1 MVTIF
6 EQMLEKAG
14 NAGIVEGSFIADH
27 MLAVAAELERV
38 MDAAEYLPN
47 RIFPTLAE
55 GDDLTLVATNFGT
68 ERHGAQYA
76 SAEITVT
83 GTAGTR
89 FTGVQVC
96 TKDGELIYDCEDGV
110 IGSGGTAVVAA
121 VCREAG
127 EKGNA
132 AAGEI
137 CDTVTTYD
145 GIDAVTNE
153 RAASGGADEES
164 DGHLRERILSKLRN
178 PGTGG
183 NAADYKNWA
192 LAVDGVERVLVM
204 SPAAGK
210 VTVYITASGNAQAGA
225 GLVSQVKAHIE
236 MLRPLGADVTVVSGT
251 AVPVNIAAKITT
263 TEGADREKLTA
274 DIEKAFSD
282 YLAECSFK
290 SSTVSYLKIAELLFT
305 ENVSDVTGYSLNGG
319 TDSITLEQGTF
330 PVPGQVVIS

>member
-1 MVTIF
+1 MTIF

-76 SAEITVT
+76 SAEITAT
-83 GTAGTR
+83 GTAGTG

-110 IGSGGTAVVAA
+110 IGNDGTAVVAA

-145 GIDAVTNE
+145 GIYTVKNE

-164 DGHLRERILSKLRN
+164 DSHLRERVLSKLRN

-192 LAVDGVERVLVM
+192 LSVDGVERVLVT

-210 VTVYITASGNAQAGA
+210 VTVYITASGNAEAGA
-225 GLVSQVKAHIE
+225 GLVSRVKAHIE

-263 TEGADREKLTA
+263 TEGADREKMTA
-274 DIEKAFSD
+274 DIEKVFSD

-290 SSTVSYLKIAELLFT
+290 SSTVSYLRIAELLFT
-305 ENVSDVTGYSLNGG
+305 ESVSDVTGYSLNGG